1 MDFVSNNFTNNAFR
15 WFTGVVE
22 DVRDPEE
29 KGRVKVRCYGYHSDS
44 RADIPTEDL
53 PFAHVMMPITSASV
67 SGIGQSATGVLPG
80 SWVVGFFRDGEACQ
94 DPLIL
99 GTIPSSTPAT
109 KNPVETGFCDK
120 SGANPRE
127 PGEVDNPKGSRSDYT
142 DSHSFRTKVEMYE
155 KTKETISV
163 GPFDLGQG
171 PIQEARIPRMKVLRD
186 NKDDAYF
193 VNQEWMTTHPL
204 VNTRPQYP
212 DCHTTEY
219 KSGHTVEYDDTLGK
233 ERILDLH
240 KSGTYQEVDAKGNKT
255 TIVNGDDY
263 QVIFKDH
270 KVSVKGSCSLTV
282 DGDCRTKIR
291 GNHHL
296 EVEGDYSMYVHGSVY
311 KKIGLSEFSEISSD
325 VQENING
332 KVTKRVGK
340 SQRLLI
346 NEDYNVEVV
355 NDQNISVGVNRVT
368 AVHGDDRL
376 VVIGN
381 YTHGV
386 NGVLIQT
393 STGNMVLDTTAEM
406 KLDAPN
412 FSLDFTNGNITTT
425 SGTITSQTRSLHS
438 HTHDYSDSTGSDAA
452 AGTTDA
458 PNAST

>member
-44 RADIPTEDL
+44 RTDIPTEDL

-142 DSHSFRTKVEMYE
+142 DSHSFRTKMEMYE
-155 KTKETISV
+155 KTKEAISV

-240 KSGTYQEVDAKGNKT
+240 KSGTYQEVDAKGN
-255 TIVNGDDY
+255 
-263 QVIFKDH
+263 
-270 KVSVKGSCSLTV
+270 
-282 DGDCRTKIR
+282 
-291 GNHHL
+291 
-296 EVEGDYSMYVHGSVY
+296 
-311 KKIGLSEFSEISSD
+311 
-325 VQENING
+325 
-332 KVTKRVGK
+332 GK

-355 NDQNISVGVNRVT
+355 NNQNIQVGVNRVT

-406 KLDAPN
+406 KLDAPTG
-412 FSLDFTNGNITTT
+412 SIDFPLGNITSNNVRLHTHEHTQPDTT
-425 SGTITSQTRSLHS
+425 ADATSQGNTNAPV
-438 HTHDYSDSTGSDAA
+438 G
-452 AGTTDA
+452 GT
-458 PNAST
+458 

>member
-1 MDFVSNNFTNNAFR
+1 
-15 WFTGVVE
+15 
-22 DVRDPEE
+22 
-29 KGRVKVRCYGYHSDS
+29 K
-44 RADIPTEDL
+44 
-53 PFAHVMMPITSASV
+53 
-67 SGIGQSATGVLPG
+67 
-80 SWVVGFFRDGEACQ
+80 
-94 DPLIL
+94 
-99 GTIPSSTPAT
+99 
-109 KNPVETGFCDK
+109 
-120 SGANPRE
+120 GANWMP
-127 PGEVDNPKGSRSDYT
+127 PDPYT
-142 DSHSFRTKVEMYE
+142 V
-155 KTKETISV
+155 
-163 GPFDLGQG
+163 
-171 PIQEARIPRMKVLRD
+171 
-186 NKDDAYF
+186 
-193 VNQEWMTTHPL
+193 
-204 VNTRPQYP
+204 TRPQYP

-325 VQENING
+325 IQENING

-355 NDQNISVGVNRVT
+355 NNQNIQVGVNRVT

-406 KLDAPN
+406 KLDAPTG
-412 FSLDFTNGNITTT
+412 SIDFADGNITMATPGTIVSQGKVLETHTHTDPSHVNHGTET
-425 SGTITSQTRSLHS
+425 SG
-438 HTHDYSDSTGSDAA
+438 
-452 AGTTDA
+452 
-458 PNAST
+458 PN